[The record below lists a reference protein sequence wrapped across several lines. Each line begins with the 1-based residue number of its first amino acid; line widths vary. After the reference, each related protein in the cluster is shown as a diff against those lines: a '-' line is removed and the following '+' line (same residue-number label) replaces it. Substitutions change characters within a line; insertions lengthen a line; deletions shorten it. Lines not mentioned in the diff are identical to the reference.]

1 MIKRLI
7 FNDIKNHKLLS
18 ASTVLFMTASTMLFS
33 LAAMLFVTLSG
44 SVDRLMETAV
54 CPDFLQMHSGNI
66 EPGKIDEFA
75 KTNPSVADYQISGF
89 LNIDNSIIY
98 LGDNNLSDSTQDN
111 GLCIQNERF
120 DYLIDIEQNSPEVSE
135 GEVYVPACYKSMYNL
150 GVSDTMKIGDEKLR
164 IAGFIRDSQMS
175 SMMASSK
182 RFLVNKADY
191 DRIKKIGSEEYLI
204 EFLLTENA
212 DTNLFSTDY
221 SNALPYTNGPQ
232 ITKPLIKL
240 MNVLTDGIMI
250 FVILLTGVAIL
261 LISLL
266 CIKFITSISVE
277 KDRSEAGM
285 LKAIGV
291 SNKNIRFLYF
301 SKYILLSVVGLILGI
316 IGALIIKEPLS
327 YKLKESYGVTN
338 NALDLLS
345 LSVIASVVSSP

>member
-18 ASTVLFMTASTMLFS
+18 VSTVLFMTASTMLFS

-44 SVDRLMETAV
+44 SVDKLMETAA
-54 CPDFLQMHSGNI
+54 CPDFLQMHSGDI
-66 EPGKIDEFA
+66 EFEKIDEFA
-75 KTNPSVADYQISGF
+75 KNNPSVDDYLVSGF
-89 LNIDNSIIY
+89 LNIDNNIIY
-98 LGDNNLSDSTQDN
+98 LGDTNLSDSTQDN
-111 GLCIQNERF
+111 GLCVQNERF
-120 DYLIDIEQNSPEVSE
+120 DFLIDMENNIPRVSE
-135 GEVYVPACYKSMYNL
+135 GEVYVPACYKSMYDIS
-150 GVSDTMKIGDEKLR
+150 VSDTMKILDEEFR

-204 EFLLTENA
+204 EFLLTENM
-212 DTNLFSTDY
+212 DTNLFSTEY

-250 FVILLTGVAIL
+250 FIILLTGVAVL

-277 KDRSEAGM
+277 KDKPEAGM

-291 SNKNIRFLYF
+291 SDRNIRFLYF
-301 SKYILLSVVGLILGI
+301 AKYILLSVVGSVLGI
-316 IGALIIKEPLS
+316 IGAFVIRNPLS
-327 YKLKESYGVTN
+327 IKLQETYGATN
-338 NALDLLS
+338 NYSVSIIIAVQLLN
-345 LSVIASVVSSP
+345 L